1 MPTRSSLEE
10 ISWSPPVSPASSEPF
25 SPSPAVVQHIDSLK
39 FEGDLSTRERNLT
52 DVSAGTV
59 DFDADDDNFQ
69 DSEDFD
75 DDFEHSDEEMDD
87 KFSHSEPSEGDSQD
101 DDDDNSE
108 DVDLDLFQLN
118 SVRRYPFGKY
128 LLEQFQS
135 QMYDF
140 NMAESEKDA
149 GLALFY
155 HTMTGFALG
164 ALGTVSVIGFCL
176 AIRHFST
183 TILTLSCY
191 LFLVTALNFIDVS
204 LKAQLNSQEW
214 LGKVTRFPVNNW
226 RYQLYS
232 HSLALVEFTIWLW
245 LWPASRAALR
255 VLAFIFAIA
264 ILYIHY
270 LALNDIGLSFSS
282 SLKCSSSS
290 FLVTTG
296 VYRFSRHPLYA
307 TTFWFNVALQVMLM
321 NPITGFL
328 IVLSNWLFVSRIIQ
342 EEENDLKLHFQTKY
356 EQYRM
361 RTPVLIPG
369 L

>member
-1 MPTRSSLEE
+1 MPSRGSLEE
-10 ISWSPPVSPASSEPF
+10 ISWSPATSPGSSKSPA
-25 SPSPAVVQHIDSLK
+25 PSPAVVQHINSLK
-39 FEGDLSTRERNLT
+39 FEDDLSTRERNLT
-52 DVSAGTV
+52 DVSAGTLE
-59 DFDADDDNFQ
+59 FDADDDDNFQ
-69 DSEDFD
+69 DSDDFD

-87 KFSHSEPSEGDSQD
+87 RFSQSEGDSQD
-101 DDDDNSE
+101 DDEDHSE
-108 DVDLDLFQLN
+108 DPDLDYQLN

-128 LLEQFQS
+128 LLEQFQA

-164 ALGTVSVIGFCL
+164 ALGTVSIIGLCL
-176 AIRHFST
+176 AIRHLST

-226 RYQLYS
+226 RYQLYA
-232 HSLALVEFTIWLW
+232 HTLALIEFIIWLW

-255 VLAFIFAIA
+255 VLAFVFALA

-270 LALNDIGLSFSS
+270 LALNDIGPSFSS
-282 SLKCSSSS
+282 SLTCSASS

-307 TTFWFNVALQVMLM
+307 TTFWFNVALQVMLL

-328 IVLSNWLFVSRIIQ
+328 IVLSNWLFVQRIIE